1 MRQLLR
7 VSVLIVTPAVAGCGQ
22 PASGP
27 QGPAGP
33 GGKEGPQGPAGP
45 PGAQG
50 PQGPAG
56 PGGKEGPQGP
66 AGPGGAEGPQ
76 GPAGPPGAQGPQG
89 PAGPPAA
96 QGPQGPAGPP
106 GPKGE
111 PGSAQALRVVTGTE
125 TVRCADDSSDFVV
138 VCERRDR
145 WAQMRHSGNRSN
157 RSVHAQVIAAAGER
171 SAKPTPDFTTPSPSS
186 WA

>member
-1 MRQLLR
+1 MRQLLS
-7 VSVLIVTPAVAGCGQ
+7 VSILILTLAVAGCGQ

-76 GPAGPPGAQGPQG
+76 GPAGPPGAQGPPG
-89 PAGPPAA
+89 PAGS
-96 QGPQGPAGPP
+96 P
-106 GPKGE
+106 GPNAE
-111 PGSAQALRVVTGTE
+111 PGPAQALRVVTGTD
-125 TVRCADDSSDFVV
+125 TVRCADDETLISLL
-138 VCERRDR
+138 C
-145 WAQMRHSGNRSN
+145 ASGANDGTKC
-157 RSVHAQVIAAAGER
+157 A
-171 SAKPTPDFTTPSPSS
+171 TPDTAATGLCMRK
-186 WA
+186 